1 MGQWPAD
8 HRGPV
13 TVWMASCGSSC
24 STFKTSGAKWFAT
37 DKAGMNADG
46 SYATDDLIAAGA
58 SWTTTIPFNIA
69 PGEYLLRIE
78 LLALHSI
85 GAPQFYPSCSQIRV
99 NGTGDGAPRDG
110 EAAPIQD
117 IYKGYSFPNIWK
129 PGSVFKIAGPA
140 IASFVGTT
148 SQAPT
153 PLHSPSMGV
162 TSFARTP
169 VATTQPTAVN
179 ASSVASVPINVID
192 PLPSTSRLLD
202 NRLVRQKVSRRKTK
216 RWTSPIDTLAS
227 QKRNIVRRHRD
238 FSY

>member
-1 MGQWPAD
+1 
-8 HRGPV
+8 
-13 TVWMASCGSSC
+13 
-24 STFKTSGAKWFAT
+24 
-37 DKAGMNADG
+37 MNADG

-58 SWTTTIPFNIA
+58 SWTTIIPLNIA

-99 NGTGDGAPRDG
+99 SGTGNGAPRDG
-110 EAAPIQD
+110 EAIPIQD
-117 IYKGYSFPNIWK
+117 LYKGYSFPNIWK

-140 IASFVGTT
+140 VASFVATAAP
-148 SQAPT
+148 APT
-153 PLHSPSMGV
+153 PSPSPSIGA

-169 VATTQPTAVN
+169 TATTQPTVVT
-179 ASSVASVPINVID
+179 ASPVVSVPVNVID
-192 PLPSTSRLLD
+192 PLSSTSRLLD

-216 RWTSPIDTLAS
+216 RWTSPIDTLPLLR
-227 QKRNIVRRHRD
+227 QKRNVARRHRD